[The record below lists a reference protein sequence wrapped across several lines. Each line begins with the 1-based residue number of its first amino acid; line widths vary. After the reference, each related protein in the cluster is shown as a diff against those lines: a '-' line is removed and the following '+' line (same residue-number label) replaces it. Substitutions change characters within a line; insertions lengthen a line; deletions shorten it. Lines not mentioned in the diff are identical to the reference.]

1 MCNVDISTGRLSLS
15 AVDFD
20 LPGRVPLT
28 FKRHYRSTNL
38 WLGDLGYGWAH
49 PFGVALS
56 QAEDG
61 GMLFRGSDGRRIPFA
76 VPAPKKPS
84 LQPTEQISLHYFS
97 PDELPWPAL
106 RSELSSGAFAV
117 QRQDDPTL
125 LFDAR
130 PAGEWFLWRGIASRS
145 ENLVLVNPGPDGLP
159 AEIRDANGRILYL
172 LRNRAGRLIEMQLA
186 RDGPGAVAVGIVRYE
201 YDGNYDLVTVTD
213 SAGTRRYTYKDH
225 LLVGHQDRCGGYCQS
240 LFDLQG
246 RCIQTSGPGGVL
258 RRTYTFDP
266 QIRLTKEEDSL
277 GHVSTYAYS
286 ETHRVVETVDPA
298 GGVSRFC
305 YDADDRLVLAI
316 DQLGNET
323 GIGYGKDGSPKGK
336 VRPDGSVI
344 GIDTDSLG
352 EVTSITYPG
361 GVRYKFQRDELG
373 RVREETMPSGGKYSF
388 TYASNGDLTGIKLP
402 SGKEG
407 MLRWTPDGL
416 TIIESDAE
424 GMLTEQHFDE
434 FHRLTMLRDAVGAT
448 TRYGYDDAGYQAV
461 IEHPDGTRRR
471 FESDAEGRLVALED
485 EAGNV
490 TRWSYDDAGRRTGVT
505 PPNGEAIVYRYDSE
519 NRLVAAEAPG
529 GLQHRLAYD
538 ERGLLVWQQFADGRV
553 ERYEFDARGL
563 LAKMI
568 DSSGGIVAVERDKL
582 GLIRHIVYPD
592 GTEKQVENDDSGAWA
607 RIQVGSHV
615 LERKINDKGHA
626 VSERQDDFV
635 LKRAF
640 SDTGRV
646 TQLADA
652 GGRKVTYQYDEN
664 DRVASI
670 QAGAPGSEPRTH
682 RFEYDRVGNQ
692 VAWFMPSG
700 KVERKSYDLRRRLI
714 EQSVWL
720 GEKLLLRRNY
730 KYDPAGR
737 LLILRDTERGEQT
750 YSYDSLGRLLS
761 VRKSSGATES
771 YQYSET
777 GDLQSNGLQ
786 YAPGNR
792 VIRARNYELF
802 YDARGFV
809 TRRLSSS
816 GTDEFSYLWNG
827 MLTEARLADGKRIQY
842 EYDPHYRLLQRASGE
857 SKTSYAWND
866 EQLWSFKRAGRVCHA
881 FRLLAGCDHSAGA
894 AGWRPE
900 LFHPYGPCRQDSGA
914 HRRPRT
920 NSVALGR
927 KRMGRSGPIS
937 IGCHCPMPIRFP
949 WTDSLHG
956 AWDLLQPNRCYFP
969 QSAHFLS
976 PDPVGLWAGID
987 QYRYPSDPV
996 NFIDPEGLKC
1006 RGKTDDPTL
1015 YRGDSRPPNE
1025 ICSQG
1030 FAPQNPS
1037 AGLSLAQHVEGV
1049 PPGGSN
1055 WVSTTHDK
1063 SVAEKS
1069 FGSGKTVYVVN
1080 NPGCGKEVDCDPD
1093 VIKKYGTDPPGSEHE
1108 IAFDKAIPPSNIV
1121 GFYSPTAGGG
1131 HSAFQACP

>member
-61 GMLFRGSDGRRIPFA
+61 GIMFRGSDGRRIPFA

-186 RDGPGAVAVGIVRYE
+186 GDGPGAVAVGIVRYE
-201 YDGNYDLVTVTD
+201 YDGNYDLVAVSD

-225 LLVGHQDRCGGYCQS
+225 LLIGHQDRCGGYCQS
-240 LFDLQG
+240 VFDLQG
-246 RCIQTSGPGGVL
+246 RCIQTSGPSGVL
-258 RRTYTFDP
+258 RRSYTFDP
-266 QIRLTKEEDSL
+266 QIRMTKEEDSL
-277 GHVSTYAYS
+277 GHVSMYAYS

-316 DQLGNET
+316 DQLGNQT
-323 GIGYGKDGSPKGK
+323 GIGYGKDGSPRGK

-344 GIDTDSLG
+344 GVDTDSLG

-361 GVRYKFQRDELG
+361 GIRYKFQRDELG
-373 RVREETMPSGGKYSF
+373 RVREQTVPAGGKYSY

-407 MLRWTPDGL
+407 MLRWTPDGR
-416 TIIESDAE
+416 TVIESDAE
-424 GMLTEQHFDE
+424 GVLTELHFDE
-434 FHRLTMLRDAVGAT
+434 FHRLTLLRDAVGAT
-448 TRYGYDDAGYQAV
+448 TRYGYDEAGYQAV

-471 FESDAEGRLVALED
+471 FESDAEGRLVAIED

-490 TRWSYDDAGRRTGVT
+490 TRWNYDDAGRRIGVT

-563 LAKMI
+563 LVKMI
-568 DSSGGIVAVERDKL
+568 DSSGGSVDVERDKL

-592 GTEKQVENDDSGAWA
+592 GSEKHVENDDSGAWA
-607 RIQVGSHV
+607 LIQVGIHV

-635 LKRAF
+635 LKRGF
-640 SDTGRV
+640 SETGRV
-646 TQLADA
+646 TELADA

-670 QAGAPGSEPRTH
+670 QAGAPGSERRTH

-720 GEKLLLRRNY
+720 GQKLLLRRNY

-737 LLILRDTERGEQT
+737 LLTLRDTERDEQA

-761 VRKSSGATES
+761 VRKTSGAAES

-786 YAPGNR
+786 YATGNR

-809 TRRLSSS
+809 TRRVSSS
-816 GTDEFSYLWNG
+816 GTDDFSYLWNG

-842 EYDPHYRLLQRASGE
+842 EYDPHYRLLQRASGD
-857 SKTSYAWND
+857 SQTSYAWND
-866 EQLWSFKRAGRVCHA
+866 EQLWSLSERGTPPMHFVYLPDAISPLEQQIGGQSYSIHTDHVGKIQELIDDQGQILWRWEGNAWGEPAPSVSAAA
-881 FRLLAGCDHSAGA
+881 FQCPFGFPGQIRDH
-894 AGWRPE
+894 E
-900 LFHPYGPCRQDSGA
+900 LGIFYNRY
-914 HRRPRT
+914 
-920 NSVALGR
+920 
-927 KRMGRSGPIS
+927 
-937 IGCHCPMPIRFP
+937 
-949 WTDSLHG
+949 
-956 AWDLLQPNRCYFP
+956 RCYFP

-1006 RGKTDDPTL
+1006 RGKNDDPIL
-1015 YRGDSRPPNE
+1015 YRGDRRPPSE
-1025 ICSQG
+1025 ICAKG
-1030 FAPQNPS
+1030 FKAKNE
-1037 AGLSLAQHVEGV
+1037 AGTLSVFEHVEGK
-1049 PPGGSN
+1049 GGSQF
-1055 WVSTTHDK
+1055 VSTSHDRAT
-1063 SVAEKS
+1063 AERFAK
-1069 FGSGKTVYVVN
+1069 GGPVYVIN
-1080 NPGCGKEVDCDPD
+1080 NPGCGTEVDCDPD
-1093 VIKKYGTDPPGSEHE
+1093 VMAKYGPDPASTEHE
-1108 IAFDKAIPPSNIV
+1108 IAFNKAIPPGNV
-1121 GFYSPTAGGG
+1121 AGFFPPTAGGYG
-1131 HSAFQACP
+1131 PFQACP